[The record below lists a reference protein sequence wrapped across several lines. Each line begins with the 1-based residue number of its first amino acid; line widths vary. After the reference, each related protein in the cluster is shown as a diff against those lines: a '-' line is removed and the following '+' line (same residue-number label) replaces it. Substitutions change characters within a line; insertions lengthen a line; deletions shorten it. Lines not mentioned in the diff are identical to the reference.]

1 MIESTHCPVCKKWF
15 RDDNPCP
22 HMAEQRMIIDSIL
35 VMAFDAKTIR
45 FAGDTK
51 TSECNYCN
59 GTGVMVRTHPCICC
73 GGGE

>member
-1 MIESTHCPVCKKWF
+1 ME
-15 RDDNPCP
+15 
-22 HMAEQRMIIDSIL
+22 EQRMIMDSWL
-35 VMAFDAKTIR
+35 VLAFDMDVIQ